1 MIPTLHQSASLEL
14 TTPLTSCCNC
24 GVRASGVTEVELID
38 TPLRRTRYFLF
49 FGTELTIIETFP
61 YCKPCR
67 GSAGRARSGWFSKFL
82 SASMLCAVLVFAMT
96 FADSAKFPAW
106 FNNNFFMSVAVVSLL
121 ITYAYFQFREAN
133 TGKRSYYQPV
143 SLAEIDEGVVTL
155 RLTNWQYAQ
164 ELAKANSDMMRA
176 GALKI
181 VSTRDGQAETLV
193 K

>member
-1 MIPTLHQSASLEL
+1 
-14 TTPLTSCCNC
+14 
-24 GVRASGVTEVELID
+24 
-38 TPLRRTRYFLF
+38 
-49 FGTELTIIETFP
+49 
-61 YCKPCR
+61 
-67 GSAGRARSGWFSKFL
+67 
-82 SASMLCAVLVFAMT
+82 MLCAVLVFAMT